1 MMGNKENQP
10 SPRDAGS
17 PQLPERLLSS
27 EELEKLDLTM
37 EDQVPEVPQQNLTEE
52 DFQEMN
58 LSKVGNIVSLYLH
71 P

>member
-10 SPRDAGS
+10 SLRNDAS

-52 DFQEMN
+52 DFKEMN
-58 LSKVGNIVSLYLH
+58 LTKVGNIVSLYH
-71 P
+71 YP